1 MSKKVGI
8 LVGSLRKDSYTK
20 FIAKEAAKLFPGD
33 VSVEFVEVAH
43 LPFFN
48 QDFEDPATAPES
60 HTAFRKQIEGLD
72 GFIFATPEY
81 NRSYTPSLKNAL
93 DIASRPYGSSKWNGK
108 PFAILSVSPGA
119 IGGFGA
125 NHHLRQVLMFLN
137 MNPVQ
142 QPEAYIGNVTELIDD
157 QGKLKADTV
166 AFLQSIVD
174 ALVQKL

>member
-8 LVGSLRKDSYTK
+8 LVGSLRKDSFTK
-20 FIAKEAAKLFPGD
+20 FIAKEAAKLFPGGID
-33 VSVEFVEVAH
+33 IEFVEIGH
-43 LPFFN
+43 LPFYN

-60 HTAFRKQIEGLD
+60 HTAFRQQIEGLD

-81 NRSYTPSLKNAL
+81 NRSYTPALKNAL
-93 DIASRPYGSSKWNGK
+93 DIASRPYGFSKWNGK
-108 PFAILSVSPGA
+108 PYAVLSVSPGA

-157 QGKLKADTV
+157 KGKLNSKTV
-166 AFLQSIVD
+166 TFLQTVVD
-174 ALVQKL
+174 ALVAKL